1 MLTREPEM
9 NWITNLPIKLRLT
22 VLVGL
27 LALVSISIGLL
38 GISGMRDADQGM
50 DEIFHGNLHHTEL
63 LGLISEHNQE
73 LRTLLLLS
81 LQHDPKNE
89 FSKMHNHPLSLH
101 LDLIRKDMEKID
113 EAWAEYQKLR
123 IPKELVSYV
132 DTFSKQKTII
142 FNKGYLPAIA
152 TLEGGDFHGANLLLL
167 NTINPAF
174 SKMLDAIDPM
184 IAYESKMADEGFQ
197 ITDSN
202 YHRMI
207 SVVTTVIVVG
217 VSLGV
222 LLAYVIISG
231 LTKGVLQIEEA
242 AKRLAEGDLNAR
254 IEYTAKDEI
263 GIISTTLNGMAEN
276 FHTMVISVKDAIAR
290 LASAAEET
298 SVITTQTTGGIK
310 QQQTEIAQVA
320 TAINQMSATVQEVA
334 RNAVEAASAAQ
345 QADQTFNEGKLV
357 VDRVIGAIGDLSNEV
372 EKASGVIK
380 QLETES
386 NNIGSVLDVIKSI
399 AEQTNLLALNAAI
412 EAARAGEQGRGFAVV
427 ADEVRTLAGRTQSST
442 QEIEE
447 MISKLQA
454 GTSNAVK
461 VMDQGMSMSRVG
473 VDQAALA
480 GEALQTINT
489 AVEHISVMNSQIA
502 SAAEEQSSVTE
513 EINRSI
519 ISINQVA
526 DQTSSGAQQT
536 AAASDDLAK
545 LTEQLKGLV
554 DHFKV

>member
-1 MLTREPEM
+1 M
-9 NWITNLPIKLRLT
+9 
-22 VLVGL
+22 
-27 LALVSISIGLL
+27 
-38 GISGMRDADQGM
+38 
-50 DEIFHGNLHHTEL
+50 
-63 LGLISEHNQE
+63 
-73 LRTLLLLS
+73 
-81 LQHDPKNE
+81 
-89 FSKMHNHPLSLH
+89 
-101 LDLIRKDMEKID
+101 
-113 EAWAEYQKLR
+113 
-123 IPKELVSYV
+123 
-132 DTFSKQKTII
+132 
-142 FNKGYLPAIA
+142 
-152 TLEGGDFHGANLLLL
+152 
-167 NTINPAF
+167 
-174 SKMLDAIDPM
+174 
-184 IAYESKMADEGFQ
+184 
-197 ITDSN
+197 
-202 YHRMI
+202 
-207 SVVTTVIVVG
+207 
-217 VSLGV
+217 
-222 LLAYVIISG
+222 
-231 LTKGVLQIEEA
+231 
-242 AKRLAEGDLNAR
+242 
-254 IEYTAKDEI
+254 
-263 GIISTTLNGMAEN
+263 
-276 FHTMVISVKDAIAR
+276 
-290 LASAAEET
+290 
-298 SVITTQTTGGIK
+298 
-310 QQQTEIAQVA
+310 
-320 TAINQMSATVQEVA
+320 
-334 RNAVEAASAAQ
+334 
-345 QADQTFNEGKLV
+345 
-357 VDRVIGAIGDLSNEV
+357 
-372 EKASGVIK
+372 IK

-461 VMDQGMSMSRVG
+461 VMDQGMSMTRVG

>member
-1 MLTREPEM
+1 
-9 NWITNLPIKLRLT
+9 
-22 VLVGL
+22 
-27 LALVSISIGLL
+27 
-38 GISGMRDADQGM
+38 
-50 DEIFHGNLHHTEL
+50 
-63 LGLISEHNQE
+63 
-73 LRTLLLLS
+73 
-81 LQHDPKNE
+81 
-89 FSKMHNHPLSLH
+89 
-101 LDLIRKDMEKID
+101 
-113 EAWAEYQKLR
+113 
-123 IPKELVSYV
+123 
-132 DTFSKQKTII
+132 
-142 FNKGYLPAIA
+142 
-152 TLEGGDFHGANLLLL
+152 
-167 NTINPAF
+167 
-174 SKMLDAIDPM
+174 
-184 IAYESKMADEGFQ
+184 
-197 ITDSN
+197 
-202 YHRMI
+202 
-207 SVVTTVIVVG
+207 
-217 VSLGV
+217 
-222 LLAYVIISG
+222 
-231 LTKGVLQIEEA
+231 
-242 AKRLAEGDLNAR
+242 
-254 IEYTAKDEI
+254 
-263 GIISTTLNGMAEN
+263 
-276 FHTMVISVKDAIAR
+276 
-290 LASAAEET
+290 
-298 SVITTQTTGGIK
+298 
-310 QQQTEIAQVA
+310 VA
-320 TAINQMSATVQEVA
+320 TAINQMSAKVQEVA

>member
-1 MLTREPEM
+1 
-9 NWITNLPIKLRLT
+9 
-22 VLVGL
+22 
-27 LALVSISIGLL
+27 
-38 GISGMRDADQGM
+38 
-50 DEIFHGNLHHTEL
+50 
-63 LGLISEHNQE
+63 
-73 LRTLLLLS
+73 
-81 LQHDPKNE
+81 
-89 FSKMHNHPLSLH
+89 
-101 LDLIRKDMEKID
+101 
-113 EAWAEYQKLR
+113 
-123 IPKELVSYV
+123 
-132 DTFSKQKTII
+132 
-142 FNKGYLPAIA
+142 
-152 TLEGGDFHGANLLLL
+152 
-167 NTINPAF
+167 
-174 SKMLDAIDPM
+174 
-184 IAYESKMADEGFQ
+184 MAD
-197 ITDSN
+197 
-202 YHRMI
+202 
-207 SVVTTVIVVG
+207 
-217 VSLGV
+217 
-222 LLAYVIISG
+222 
-231 LTKGVLQIEEA
+231 
-242 AKRLAEGDLNAR
+242 
-254 IEYTAKDEI
+254 
-263 GIISTTLNGMAEN
+263 N
-276 FHTMVISVKDAIAR
+276 FHTVVTSVKDAIAR

-310 QQQTEIAQVA
+310 QQQTETAQVA

-357 VDRVIGAIGDLSNEV
+357 IDRVIGAIGDLSNEV

-461 VMDQGMSMSRVG
+461 VMDQGMSMTRVG